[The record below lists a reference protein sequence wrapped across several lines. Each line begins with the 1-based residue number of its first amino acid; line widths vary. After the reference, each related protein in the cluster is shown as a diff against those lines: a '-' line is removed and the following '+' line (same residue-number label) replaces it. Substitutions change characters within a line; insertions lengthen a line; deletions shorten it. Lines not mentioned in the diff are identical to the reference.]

1 MKNIALGRWGVLSR
15 GKKHWK
21 TAGLVAACT
30 LFMVSNGRHH
40 LAVREFEALVSA
52 TADHGGGALFVM
64 SPADCLATTEAT
76 SWIAGQLQA
85 QGMAVTGLVIRD
97 GIDDSSLGMVLEA
110 ANKRFR
116 HIPISARTAQAFAG
130 LTGTPVVLAISS
142 SGTTVAMERVSF
154 QTEMAA
160 SALVQ
165 RLLSAQGG
173 GA

>member
-1 MKNIALGRWGVLSR
+1 MKNNTLGRWQMLAL

-30 LFMVSNGRHH
+30 LFMVGDSRDR
-40 LAVREFEALVSA
+40 LAVREFEGLVSE
-52 TADHGGGALFVM
+52 TAGLGGGALFVM

-76 SWIAGQLQA
+76 SWVAEQLET

-97 GIDDSSLGMVLEA
+97 GLDDSSLGTVLEV
-110 ANKRFR
+110 ANRRFR
-116 HIPISARTAQAFAG
+116 HIPVSARTARAFVG

-142 SGTTVAMERVSF
+142 NGATVAMERVSF

-160 SALVQ
+160 SDLVQ

-173 GA
+173 GG